1 MKLLGQLKERRR
13 RKAHERHLAE
23 RERQRALSGQDTE
36 RAVAEVARGAG
47 GAGQGGVQ
55 GA

>member
-1 MKLLGQLKERRR
+1 MGLLARLKERRR
-13 RKAHERHLAE
+13 RKTRERYLVE
-23 RERQRALSGQDTE
+23 RERQQELSGQDTQ
-36 RAVAEVARGAG
+36 RVVGEVARGAG